1 LISVCM
7 IVKNEEKN
15 IEKSLKSIQKLGYEI
30 IVVDTGSTDKT
41 KEIVKRYTD
50 KLFNYKWCDDFS
62 LARNFS
68 VSKAKNKY
76 IFILDADEEIIQ
88 FDKNEIEET
97 IINNE
102 NKIGTIEVINEYKR
116 NGNSFKSISK
126 VSRIFN
132 KDKYKFKGEIHEQL
146 VPLIGK
152 KEEYH
157 DLNIR
162 INHSGYSEEEIKRKD
177 KLNRNIR
184 LLKKELLS
192 KQEDPYILYQLGKT
206 YYLMEDYFQATN
218 YFEKALSIDLD
229 TKLYYVEDLV
239 ESYGYSLINSK
250 RYEEALNLLGVY
262 DEFKS
267 YCDFIF
273 LIGMIYMNNGYFKEA
288 INEFT
293 KALNYKECK
302 MVGVNSFLST
312 YNIGV
317 IYECLG
323 EKELALYYYKKSN
336 NYEKAKDRIKLLNE
350 ERL

>member
-1 LISVCM
+1 MISVCM

-15 IEKSLKSIQKLGYEI
+15 IEKSLKSIQKLGYES
-30 IVVDTGSTDKT
+30 IVVDTGSTDRT
-41 KEIVKRYTD
+41 KEIAKRYTD
-50 KLFNYKWCDDFS
+50 NLFDFKWCDDFS

-76 IFILDADEEIIQ
+76 ILILDADEEIAE
-88 FDKNEIEET
+88 FDKNEIEEM
-97 IINNE
+97 IIKNE
-102 NKIGTIEVINEYKR
+102 NKIGTIDIVNEYKR

-132 KDKYKFKGEIHEQL
+132 KDKYKFKGKIHEQL
-146 VPLIGK
+146 VSLVGK
-152 KEEYH
+152 KEEYYN
-157 DLNIR
+157 LKVK

-177 KLNRNIR
+177 KLNRNIK
-184 LLKKELLS
+184 LLKNELLS

-206 YYLMEDYFQATN
+206 YYLMEDYFQSTN

-293 KALNYKECK
+293 KTLEYKECK
-302 MVGVNSFLST
+302 MIGTNSFLST

-323 EKELALYYYKKSN
+323 ETELALHYYKESN
-336 NYEKAKDRIKLLNE
+336 DYEKARDRIKLLNK